1 MESFLAEYGVLA
13 ILVSAL
19 LQGELAV
26 AMGGVLVHQDV
37 VSASG
42 AVAAGSLAAFSSSQG
57 FFFLGRSL
65 RDHAFVRRMM
75 ARPSFA
81 RATALFERHPS
92 TFVMGYHFLPGFQA
106 ISPLA
111 IGTTAISGTRFAVL
125 NAIVSIIWANAFTG
139 LGYALGHSMAFVVGE
154 LRLIEHLLL
163 GFVGVLA
170 LLLVARRIAHR
181 WAEAHHDALNRAAT
195 SPPALP

>member
-1 MESFLAEYGVLA
+1 MESFLAEYGVFA

-19 LQGELAV
+19 FQGELAV

-42 AVAAGSLAAFSSSQG
+42 AIGAGSLAAFSSSQG

-65 RDHAFVRRMM
+65 RDHAFVRRMI
-75 ARPSFA
+75 ARPGFA
-81 RATALFERHPS
+81 RAKALFERHPGS
-92 TFVMGYHFLPGFQA
+92 FMIGYHFLPGFQA

-111 IGTTAISGTRFAVL
+111 IGTTAISGTRFALL
-125 NAIVSIIWANAFTG
+125 NAIASILWSNAFTG
-139 LGYALGHSMAFVVGE
+139 LGYALGNSMEFVLGE

-163 GFVGVLA
+163 GVAVVLA
-170 LLLVARRIAHR
+170 LFLIGRRLAHR
-181 WAEAHHDALNRAAT
+181 WAEARTLNRAAAA
-195 SPPALP
+195 PPASP

>member
-19 LQGELAV
+19 FQGELAV

-37 VSASG
+37 VSTTG
-42 AVAAGSLAAFSSSQG
+42 AVGAGSLAAFSSSQG

-65 RDHAFVRRMM
+65 RDHRFVRRMM
-75 ARPSFA
+75 ARPSFT
-81 RATALFERHPS
+81 RAKSLFEQHPS
-92 TFVMGYHFLPGFQA
+92 GFVFGYHFLPGFQA

-111 IGTTAISGTRFAVL
+111 IGTTAISGTRFAIL
-125 NAIVSIIWANAFTG
+125 NAISSFVWANSFTG
-139 LGYALGHSMAFVVGE
+139 LGYALGNSMEFVLGE

-163 GFVGVLA
+163 GLAAVLVLFLA
-170 LLLVARRIAHR
+170 GRRLAHR
-181 WAEAHHDALNRAAT
+181 WALSHHDAGSAA
-195 SPPALP
+195 P

>member
-1 MESFLAEYGVLA
+1 MESFLAEYGVFA

-26 AMGGVLVHQDV
+26 AMGGVLVHQDL

-42 AVAAGSLAAFSSSQG
+42 AVSAGSLAAFSSSQG

-65 RDHAFVRRMM
+65 RAHPFVQRMM

-81 RATALFERHPS
+81 RARALLERHP
-92 TFVMGYHFLPGFQA
+92 TGFVIGYHFLPGFQA

-111 IGTTAISGTRFAVL
+111 IGTTAISGTRFALL
-125 NAIVSIIWANAFTG
+125 NAFASILWANAFTG
-139 LGYALGHSMAFVVGE
+139 LGYALGNSMEFVLGE

-163 GFVGVLA
+163 GIAAVLA
-170 LLLVARRIAHR
+170 FFLIARRLARR
-181 WAEAHHDALNRAAT
+181 WVQAHHLRSSAVT
-195 SPPALP
+195 

>member
-1 MESFLAEYGVLA
+1 MEAFLAEYGVFA

-42 AVAAGSLAAFSSSQG
+42 AVGAGSLAAFSSSQG

-75 ARPSFA
+75 ARPGFA
-81 RATALFERHPS
+81 RAKALFERHPGG
-92 TFVMGYHFLPGFQA
+92 FMIGYHFLPGFQA

-125 NAIVSIIWANAFTG
+125 NAIASFLWANAFTG
-139 LGYALGHSMAFVVGE
+139 LGYALGNSMAFVVGE

-163 GFVGVLA
+163 GVVVVVTLFLIGRHL
-170 LLLVARRIAHR
+170 AHR
-181 WAEAHHDALNRAAT
+181 WTAKHSLSHAAAA
-195 SPPALP
+195 PPA

>member
-1 MESFLAEYGVLA
+1 MESFLAEYGALA

-19 LQGELAV
+19 FQGELAV

-37 VSASG
+37 VSAAG
-42 AVAAGSLAAFSSSQG
+42 AVGAGSIAAFSSSQG

-65 RDHAFVRRMM
+65 RNYRFVRRMM

-81 RATALFERHPS
+81 RAKSLFERHPS
-92 TFVMGYHFLPGFQA
+92 GFVFGYHFIPGFQA

-111 IGTTAISGTRFAVL
+111 IGTTAISGARFAVL
-125 NAIVSIIWANAFTG
+125 NAIASFIWANSFTG
-139 LGYALGHSMAFVVGE
+139 LGYALGNSMEFVLGE

-163 GFVGVLA
+163 GLAAILA
-170 LLLVARRIAHR
+170 LFLIARCLAHR
-181 WAEAHHDALNRAAT
+181 WTRARH
-195 SPPALP
+195 

>member
-26 AMGGVLVHQDV
+26 AMGGVLVHQNV
-37 VSASG
+37 VSVTG
-42 AVAAGSLAAFSSSQG
+42 AVGAGSLAAFSSSQG

-65 RDHAFVRRMM
+65 RDRPFVQRMM
-75 ARPSFA
+75 ARPGFA
-81 RATALFERHPS
+81 RARSLFERYPS
-92 TFVMGYHFLPGFQA
+92 GFVLGYHFLPGFQA

-111 IGTTAISGTRFAVL
+111 IGTTAISGTRFALL
-125 NAIVSIIWANAFTG
+125 NAVSSFIWANSFTG
-139 LGYALGHSMAFVVGE
+139 LGYALGNSMEFVLGE

-163 GFVGVLA
+163 GLVAVLA
-170 LLLVARRIAHR
+170 LLLAARRLAHR
-181 WAEAHHDALNRAAT
+181 WAGAHHR
-195 SPPALP
+195 

>member
-1 MESFLAEYGVLA
+1 MEAFLAEYGALA

-26 AMGGVLVHQDV
+26 AMGGVLVHQDL
-37 VSASG
+37 VSAGG
-42 AVAAGSLAAFSSSQG
+42 AVTAGSLAAFSSSQG

-65 RDHAFVRRMM
+65 RDHAFVQRMM
-75 ARPSFA
+75 TRPSFA
-81 RATALFERHPS
+81 RAKALFERHPAA
-92 TFVMGYHFLPGFQA
+92 FVMGYHFLPGFQA

-111 IGTTAISGTRFAVL
+111 IGTTAISGTRFAIL
-125 NAIVSIIWANAFTG
+125 NAVSSFVWANAFTG
-139 LGYALGHSMAFVVGE
+139 LGYALGRSMEFVVGE

-170 LLLVARRIAHR
+170 LFLVARRLAHR
-181 WAEAHHDALNRAAT
+181 WAEARHMALNAAT
-195 SPPALP
+195 SPPASP